1 MENPAGLLD
10 QLPASLTTS
19 FGGLSQ
25 LHVAACLSPNC
36 CYPNATPRVPELTKA
51 ERCTCKIGYTRLHTA
66 TGYENMLY
74 NQAAKQRFYATDN
87 PDLGLPWTA
96 QQLCPIQD
104 KRCSFQSEFWFR
116 LT

>member
-1 MENPAGLLD
+1 MIQHNMLPTQVASDINAGR
-10 QLPASLTTS
+10 PT
-19 FGGLSQ
+19 
-25 LHVAACLSPNC
+25 
-36 CYPNATPRVPELTKA
+36 R
-51 ERCTCKIGYTRLHTA
+51 YTRLHTA